1 MIEEINC
8 SCNFRPIK
16 NLLEIKNVVR
26 TVLGEVIGG
35 RVIKEKFD
43 AALVLHRFDSGKRNS
58 QRIIRKLRPPR

>member
-1 MIEEINC
+1 MIKETNC

-16 NLLEIKNVVR
+16 NLLEIKNVLG
-26 TVLGEVIGG
+26 TVLDEVIGG

-43 AALVLHRFDSGKRNS
+43 TALILHRFDSGKRNS